1 MAMNNRI
8 IKSLVTGFIIFLT
21 VWACQPPPELPVIP
35 QVSYN
40 RMEFHPVSTSTDSLL
55 LYLDFEDGDGDIGL
69 EGNENGYPYHPFN
82 LIMDK
87 NRVPVTLGG
96 TGYEP
101 PFYSIAVNTR
111 TWEPYVPE
119 VLFSETDDRP
129 SFNCESYEILEYLD
143 DQDEVQIDTFYV
155 EKNPNNKNIYVEF
168 YRKMNGSYEFID
180 WANAFSTNSCGTD
193 FNARFPIFDENNIG
207 KSLTGTLR
215 YAMLSEGFE
224 IILKKDTFK
233 VRAYIKDR
241 NLHDSNY
248 AESPDLTL
256 DMIRTN

>member
-1 MAMNNRI
+1 MDNNI

-35 QVSYN
+35 KISYN
-40 RMEFHPVSTSTDSLL
+40 RMEFHAVSTSTDSLL

-82 LIMDK
+82 VIMDK
-87 NRVPVTLGG
+87 NRRRVSLSG

-101 PFYSIAVNTR
+101 PFYSIALNPR
-111 TWEPYVPE
+111 TWEPYAPE
-119 VLFSETDDRP
+119 TFFSETDNRP
-129 SFNCESYEILEYLD
+129 SFNCENYEILQVDPED
-143 DQDEVQIDTFYV
+143 PMAIDTVYV

-168 YRKMNGSYEFID
+168 YRKINGSYEFID

-241 NLHDSNY
+241 ALHDSNY

-256 DMIRTN
+256 DMIRAN